1 MDHPKCRIDALEKD
15 IFELRSTS
23 ASGDSYENIK

>member
-1 MDHPKCRIDALEKD
+1 MDYPKCQIDALEKE

-23 ASGDSYENIK
+23 YAGDSYENIK